1 VRPIRMEI
9 MVRKVIVIIVIMSSF
24 FISMVLGQ
32 AIDKNIADTPRG
44 KLALGFIEA
53 FNTGKAEVMR
63 EFIEKNWAESS
74 LEEYTVEQWLSDFL
88 SYYEKTRGLTFRNF
102 AAAREHAIT
111 LLVQEKL
118 TEAMIHLEFAF
129 DEKPPHKIVDIT
141 NKPARE
147 FAKLV
152 EIRKITKEEAAAELD
167 RYINKL
173 VAADAFSGAVL
184 LAKDDKVIFKKA
196 YGLASKRFSVP
207 NKVDTK
213 FNLASMNK
221 MFTALA
227 ICQLAEKGK
236 LSFADTIIKHVPD
249 YPNKEVAEKVTIHH
263 LLTHTSGMG
272 HFWNEKFE
280 AQWRRLRTVEDL
292 IPLFADDPLAF
303 EPGEKMQY
311 SNSGFVVLGWIIEKV
326 SGQSYYDYVKQHI
339 SEPAGMINTD
349 YYELDKPVPNL
360 AIGYTKM
367 SPDGE
372 PAKEWRNNLFMH
384 RIKGGPAG
392 GGYST
397 VEDLHK
403 FALALKNHTLLS
415 PEYTEILLTGKV
427 DMGPGIKYAYGFGD
441 HRTDGMRFVGHN
453 GGAPGINTEFRTSP
467 ESGYTIVVLS
477 NYDRAAQPVVE
488 KMMNLISQLKK

>member
-1 VRPIRMEI
+1 MLRNIFI
-9 MVRKVIVIIVIMSSF
+9 GILIICVF
-24 FISMVLGQ
+24 FISLVLGQ
-32 AIDKNIADTPRG
+32 TAEEKLKETPEGKIAV
-44 KLALGFIEA
+44 GFIDA
-53 FNTGKAEVMR
+53 FNSGNIEAMQ
-63 EFIEKNWAESS
+63 EFIEKNWSESS
-74 LEEYTVEQWLSDFL
+74 LEEYTVEQWMSDLSG
-88 SYYEKTRGLTFRNF
+88 YYEKTRGLTFHNLVETK
-102 AAAREHAIT
+102 EHEIT

-118 TEAMIHLEFAF
+118 TEKMIHFVFTF

-141 NKPARE
+141 NKPARG
-147 FAKLV
+147 FAQLV
-152 EIRKITKEEAAAELD
+152 EIKKMTKDDATAELD

-184 LAKDDKVIFKKA
+184 LAKDDKIIFKKA

-227 ICQLAEKGK
+227 ICQLAEQNR
-236 LSFADTIIKHVPD
+236 LSFDDTIIKHVPD

-263 LLTHTSGMG
+263 LLTHTSGLG

-280 AQWRRLRTVEDL
+280 AQWRRLRTVDDH

-311 SNSGFVVLGWIIEKV
+311 SNSGFVVLGLIIEKV
-326 SGQSYYDYVKQHI
+326 TGMSYYDYMKKHI
-339 SEPAGMINTD
+339 FEPAEMMNTD
-349 YYELDKPVPNL
+349 YYEADKPVPNL

-367 SPDGE
+367 SPEGK
-372 PAKEWRNNLFMH
+372 PSKEWRNNLFIH

-403 FALALKNHTLLS
+403 FALALKNYTLLS
-415 PEYTEILLTGKV
+415 SEYTEILLTGKV
-427 DMGPGIKYAYGFGD
+427 QMGPGIKYAYGFGD
-441 HRTDGMRFVGHN
+441 HRTDDMRFVGHN

-467 ESGYTIVVLS
+467 DSGYTIVVLC
-477 NYDRAAQPVVE
+477 NYDRAARPVME
-488 KMMNLISQLKK
+488 KMMELIFRI